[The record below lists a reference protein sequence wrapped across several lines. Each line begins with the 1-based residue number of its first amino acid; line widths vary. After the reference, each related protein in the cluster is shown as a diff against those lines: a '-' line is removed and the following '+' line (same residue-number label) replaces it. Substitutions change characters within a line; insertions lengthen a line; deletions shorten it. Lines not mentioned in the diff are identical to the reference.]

1 MGRHPKEKS
10 KFSRRAFLGR
20 MRWAPLAFLPAP
32 LYPSTFLS
40 PGNSLFRAPGM
51 EFPFADYR
59 LTPHYPKKSPLED
72 VLRYVAPGSD
82 QYITEKYAM
91 EISQLLAEWAE
102 ELRAEASRLTAL
114 ANVLDSGSARS
125 IADRAGREEIAV

>member
-1 MGRHPKEKS
+1 
-10 KFSRRAFLGR
+10 
-20 MRWAPLAFLPAP
+20 
-32 LYPSTFLS
+32 
-40 PGNSLFRAPGM
+40 M

-91 EISQLLAEWAE
+91 EISQLLAEWAK
-102 ELRAEASRLTAL
+102 ELRGNASRTGRAGQR
-114 ANVLDSGSARS
+114 SGFRDATG
-125 IADRAGREEIAV
+125 IAGCAGREEIAV